1 MQILDVSSQA
11 GFSEERFDSQR
22 FTVTPLLRHAAS
34 VAVLYLAAGG
44 CIGRHPAVGHQVLMV
59 VEGRGTVSSSD
70 GVEQTISAGQAAV
83 WGPGESHETRT
94 SDGLTAVVS
103 EGPDVLL
110 LLPLPDGLASQER
123 ATPAR

>member
-1 MQILDVSSQA
+1 MQILDVSSLA
-11 GFSEERFDSQR
+11 GFNEERFASQR

-59 VEGRGTVSSSD
+59 VEGRGTVSGPD
-70 GVEQTISAGQAAV
+70 GVEQAICAGQAAV
-83 WGPGESHETRT
+83 WEPGESHETRT

-103 EGPDVLL
+103 EGPDVFL
-110 LLPLPDGLASQER
+110 LLPLTAELA
-123 ATPAR
+123 

>member
-1 MQILDVSSQA
+1 
-11 GFSEERFDSQR
+11 
-22 FTVTPLLRHAAS
+22 
-34 VAVLYLAAGG
+34 
-44 CIGRHPAVGHQVLMV
+44 MV

-94 SDGLTAVVS
+94 SVGLTAVVS

-110 LLPLPDGLASQER
+110 LLPLLDGLASQEQ